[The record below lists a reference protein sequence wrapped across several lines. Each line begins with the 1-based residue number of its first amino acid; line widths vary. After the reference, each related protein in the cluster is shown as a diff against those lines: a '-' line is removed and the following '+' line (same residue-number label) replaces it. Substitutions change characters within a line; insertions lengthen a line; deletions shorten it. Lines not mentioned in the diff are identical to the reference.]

1 MLVVSNTSPILNLAI
16 IHRLE
21 LLRQQ
26 FGEVLIPPAVHEE
39 LKPDSELP
47 GAPEVQT
54 ALQLGW
60 LRVATPSNLALVQT
74 LALELDQG
82 EAAAI
87 ALALDMKPDFILMD
101 ESEGRA
107 KAPALGLRPVGVLGV
122 LLRAKLNRQLDSVKD
137 TMARLRQEAGFFISD
152 ELFSAVLQEASEA

>member
-26 FGEVLIPPAVHEE
+26 FGEVLIPPAVREE

-47 GAPEVQT
+47 GAHEVQA
-54 ALQLGW
+54 ALQAGW
-60 LRVATPSNLALVQT
+60 LRAATPSNSALVQT
-74 LALELDQG
+74 LGLELDQG

-87 ALALDMKPDFILMD
+87 ALALEMKPDFILMD

-107 KAPALGLRPVGVLGV
+107 KAAALGLRPVGVLGV
-122 LLRAKLNRQLDSVKD
+122 LLRGKLNRQLDSVKEIKE
-137 TMARLRQEAGFFISD
+137 TVARLAVAGF
-152 ELFSAVLQEASEA
+152 AVMETAHRKAGSRT